1 MNDSKILISA
11 LLHDLGKV
19 LERTREYRTKDL
31 PLEFQK
37 VEYAHPKFS
46 ALILNTLLKQRENLS
61 PFLKENLTE
70 EVIELVLNHHDPKN
84 DYGLIIQIAD
94 WLSSSEREEDESQK
108 DYYLTIPLHNPFYK
122 IDDTVKELYYELSS
136 LEKSEDL
143 FPKEKNTVKV
153 TENKY
158 QNLIE
163 PFLRSFPKVNN
174 IEQLLTLMEY
184 YFSQVPAQTVGF
196 ITDISIYDHAR
207 ITGAIAHALYK
218 DYQNQKLT
226 SKDLI
231 EIRESLRNREKGYSP
246 LLDKPLFTLISGD
259 LSGIQSFLFNVSSEK
274 AGRMLKGKSVFL
286 DLLSRYSAKFILEN
300 NNFTKTNAIYIGGG
314 NFDLLLSFIE
324 DSRLEELREFISEN
338 IFKLIGEDLYL
349 AIEWIHLSINDLFNF
364 FDKKQELINK
374 LDEKKKR
381 KFSELKNF
389 YDLILY
395 PKEEN
400 IGESEYCTICGKRM
414 TKEIKEGE
422 RLCKTCDSF
431 VDLTNSLRRS
441 QFLIEKKSSFEGVP
455 QTWNEFFEKLGYKLD
470 FLEELKPT
478 MHNNEK
484 VYLLEEVIIKDNFI
498 PHGFLLGSYTMGE
511 SNFEYIAKKNIKNG
525 YGDQKL
531 AYLKMDADNMGNI
544 FKKLADEEKKKERLS
559 LTRYGVLSRR
569 IELFF
574 GKVVVKKIKDN
585 EQIYPVFVGG
595 DDLFIIGTYEKIND
609 LALEIRDEFKKYTGN
624 SKIFSLSS
632 GLYYFPDN
640 FPLIRGANL
649 VENALEKAKHFKYPE
664 EEKPQKDKICV
675 EDEVLS
681 YREFEEAKNIA
692 KDIANKI
699 TQKTKEDRASRAV
712 ITKIENSIKGFNPLL
727 EQSLKGKINPPAIWR
742 FKYYL
747 RSYPD
752 IAERLSNIILENALG
767 KGEEKIR
774 NPRLILVATKIA
786 KMKTRKSR
794 GDEKNEK

>member
-1 MNDSKILISA
+1 LNDAKILLSA

-19 LERTREYRTKDL
+19 LERTKEYRSQNL

-37 VEYAHPKFS
+37 VKYAHPKFS
-46 ALILNTLLKQRENLS
+46 AFFLNTLLKQKEDLS

-108 DYYLTIPLHNPFYK
+108 DLYLTIPLHNPFYK
-122 IDDTVKELYYELSS
+122 IDESTRGFYYELSS

-143 FPKEKNTVKV
+143 FPKKDDVKI
-153 TENKY
+153 TQINY
-158 QNLIE
+158 QNLTKN
-163 PFLRSFPKVNN
+163 FLRSFPKVND

-184 YFSQVPAQTVGF
+184 YFSQVPAQTTGF
-196 ITDISIYDHAR
+196 IADISIYDHAR

-218 DYQNQKLT
+218 DYQNQRIT

-231 EIRESLRNREKGYSP
+231 EIREDLRSKEKNYSP

-259 LSGIQSFLFNVSSEK
+259 LSGIQSFIFNVSSER

-300 NNFTKTNAIYIGGG
+300 NNFTKANAIYIGGG

-324 DSRLEELREFISEN
+324 DQKLEELREFISEN
-338 IFKLIGEDLYL
+338 IFKLTGEDLYL

-364 FDKKQELINK
+364 FDKRQELINK
-374 LDEKKKR
+374 LDERKRR

-400 IGESEYCTICGKRM
+400 VGESEYCIICGKRM
-414 TKEIKEGE
+414 AKEIKEGE
-422 RLCKTCDSF
+422 RLCKTCNSF
-431 VDLTNSLRRS
+431 VELTNSLKRAK
-441 QFLIEKKSSFEGVP
+441 FLIEKKSSFEGVP

-470 FLEELKPT
+470 FIKEMKST
-478 MHNNEK
+478 GYNNEK
-484 VYLLEEVIIKDNFI
+484 IYLLEEVIIKDNFI
-498 PHGFLLGSYTMGE
+498 PHGFLLGSYTIEE
-511 SNFEYIAKKNIKNG
+511 SDFESIAKKNIENG

-544 FKKLADEEKKKERLS
+544 FKKLADEEKTKERLS

-574 GKVVVKKIKDN
+574 GKIVMEKIKNNDK
-585 EQIYPVFVGG
+585 IYPVFVGG
-595 DDLFIIGTYEKIND
+595 DDLFIIGTYEKINE
-609 LALEIRDEFKKYTGN
+609 LALKIREEFKRYTGD
-624 SKIFSLSS
+624 SKVFSLSS
-632 GLYYFPDN
+632 GLYYLPDN
-640 FPLIRGANL
+640 FPLIRGASL
-649 VENALEKAKHFKYPE
+649 VENALEKAKQFKYPE
-664 EEKPQKDKICV
+664 EEKPKKDKICV
-675 EDEVLS
+675 EDEVLT
-681 YREFEEAKNIA
+681 YREFKEAKEIA
-692 KDIANKI
+692 KGIADKI
-699 TQKTKEDRASRAV
+699 TKKTKEDKASRAV
-712 ITKIENSIKGFNPLL
+712 ITKIENSLKGFNPLL
-727 EQSLKGKINPPAIWR
+727 EQSLKGKISPPAIWR

-747 RSYPD
+747 RLYPD
-752 IAERLSNIILENALG
+752 IAERLSDIILENVLR
-767 KGEEKIR
+767 KGEDKIR

-794 GDEKNEK
+794 GDENNER